1 MTDPAPAG
9 FFDGV
14 FDRTLTN
21 LRSAWREIAES
32 ARGVLSGTPRPDLPG
47 EDASR
52 LRQQMLSC
60 LDGRGGEVTARA
72 RAADLGRTYLS
83 LDAAGR
89 ERFLQLLAREFDI
102 DHDEVGRC
110 CQTLLEAAEPA
121 QRTAAERALRA
132 ALEPPR
138 ITLLRQ
144 FNALPEGVK
153 FLVDR
158 RAELIDLGRRDP
170 LLRGLDEDL
179 KRLLANWFD
188 IGFLELKRITWESPA
203 ALLEKLMVYE
213 AVHEIRGW
221 TDLKN
226 RLEADRRCFA
236 FFHPRMPDEPLIF
249 VEVALVS
256 GMAGNIHALLDE
268 AAPIGDPQTADAAIF
283 YSISNCQRGLA
294 GISFGDF
301 LIKRVVDALA
311 IELPRLKI
319 FATLSPVPGFRAW
332 LERQDRSAPG
342 DLLLPAERTAIEA
355 LGEDGAGG
363 RSPVAARS
371 GGLARRPADRRGAA
385 RAAAAA
391 VRPLSAAGNG
401 RPPAGRS
408 TRWRISTSATARASS
423 GSTGSAT
430 SPPRACSNPPASWST
445 ISTVSAI
452 SRPIT
457 RPIAAKGG
465 SPPRPRCAISRAPA
479 EIAAVAPLHHAGCR
493 ALCYSTTVLRSAG
506 RNGRGRRQPVQ
517 RRAWRN
523 WQTHWI

>member
-1 MTDPAPAG
+1 MADPAPAR
-9 FFDGV
+9 FFEGV

-32 ARGVLSGTPRPDLPG
+32 ARGVLAGTPRPETSADDP
-47 EDASR
+47 DR

-72 RAADLGRTYLS
+72 RAADLGRTYLA
-83 LDAAGR
+83 LDADGR
-89 ERFLQLLAREFDI
+89 GRFLRLLAAEFDVDRAAI
-102 DHDEVGRC
+102 DRC
-110 CQTLLEAAEPA
+110 CAALINAPGA
-121 QRTAAERALRA
+121 DQRAATERALRA

-138 ITLLRQ
+138 ITLLRK

-153 FLVDR
+153 FLVDQ
-158 RAELIDLGRRDP
+158 RAELIELAHGDT
-170 LLRGLDEDL
+170 LLAGLEEDL

-203 ALLEKLMVYE
+203 ALLEKLMAYE

-256 GMAGNIHALLDE
+256 GMTGDIHALLDE
-268 AAPIGDPQTADAAIF
+268 AAPIGDPHSADTAIF

-311 IELPRLKI
+311 TELPGLKV

-332 LERQDRSAPG
+332 LEQQSRSG
-342 DLLLPAERTAIEA
+342 SSDLLLPVERTAIEA
-355 LGEDGAGG
+355 LGEGVPERD
-363 RSPVAARS
+363 
-371 GGLARRPADRRGAA
+371 LPALLDRHAD
-385 RAAAAA
+385 
-391 VRPLSAAGNG
+391 
-401 RPPAGRS
+401 
-408 TRWRISTSATARASS
+408 
-423 GSTGSAT
+423 
-430 SPPRACSNPPASWST
+430 PR
-445 ISTVSAI
+445 
-452 SRPIT
+452 
-457 RPIAAKGG
+457 
-465 SPPRPRCAISRAPA
+465 
-479 EIAAVAPLHHAGCR
+479 IAAVLRDPLIRLCARYLLHERTPSGR
-493 ALCYSTTVLRSAG
+493 ALDPVAHFHLSNGARVERLNWLGDTSAKGLQQSAG
-506 RNGRGRRQPVQ
+506 IMVNYLYRLADIEANHEAYRGEGRVVASSAIRNLV
-517 RRAWRN
+517 RAG
-523 WQTHWI
+523 

>member
-1 MTDPAPAG
+1 MTDPAHAG
-9 FFDGV
+9 FFEGV

-32 ARGVLSGTPRPDLPG
+32 ARGVLAGVPRSEISGD
-47 EDASR
+47 DADR

-72 RAADLGRTYLS
+72 RAADLGRTFLS
-83 LDAAGR
+83 LDSDGR
-89 ERFLQLLAREFDI
+89 ERFLRVLAGEFDVDRREI
-102 DHDEVGRC
+102 DRC
-110 CQTLLEAAEPA
+110 CTALISVSGADQRAA
-121 QRTAAERALRA
+121 TERALRA

-158 RAELIDLGRRDP
+158 RAELIDLGQTEP
-170 LLRGLDEDL
+170 LLAGLEDDL

-203 ALLEKLMVYE
+203 ALLEKLMAYE

-256 GMAGNIHALLDE
+256 GMTGDIHALLDE
-268 AAPIGDPQTADAAIF
+268 AAPIGDPHVADTAIF

-301 LIKRVVDALA
+301 LIKRVVGALA
-311 IELPRLKI
+311 TELPRLKV

-332 LERQDRSAPG
+332 LERQSRAASR
-342 DLLLPAERTAIEA
+342 DLLLAAERAAIDA
-355 LGEDGAGG
+355 LGEG
-363 RSPVAARS
+363 VAEHD
-371 GGLARRPADRRGAA
+371 LPALLDQHADHR
-385 RAAAAA
+385 
-391 VRPLSAAGNG
+391 
-401 RPPAGRS
+401 
-408 TRWRISTSATARASS
+408 
-423 GSTGSAT
+423 
-430 SPPRACSNPPASWST
+430 
-445 ISTVSAI
+445 
-452 SRPIT
+452 
-457 RPIAAKGG
+457 
-465 SPPRPRCAISRAPA
+465 
-479 EIAAVAPLHHAGCR
+479 IAAVLRDPLIRLCARYLLNERTPSGR
-493 ALCYSTTVLRSAG
+493 ALDPVAHFHLSNGARVERLNWLGDISPKGLQQSAG
-506 RNGRGRRQPVQ
+506 IMVNYLYRLGDMEANHEVYRGEGRVVASNAIRNLV
-517 RRAWRN
+517 RAA
-523 WQTHWI
+523 

>member
-1 MTDPAPAG
+1 MTDPAHAG
-9 FFDGV
+9 FFEGV

-32 ARGVLSGTPRPDLPG
+32 ARGVLAGAPRPETSAADP
-47 EDASR
+47 DQ

-72 RAADLGRTYLS
+72 RAADLGRTYLL

-89 ERFLQLLAREFDI
+89 ERFLRLLAGEFDVDRDEI
-102 DHDEVGRC
+102 DRC
-110 CQTLLEAAEPA
+110 CNALIGAASADE
-121 QRTAAERALRA
+121 RTAAERRLRS

-158 RAELIDLGRRDP
+158 RAELIDLGQHDRS
-170 LLRGLDEDL
+170 LAGLEEDL

-203 ALLEKLMVYE
+203 ALLEKLMAYE

-249 VEVALVS
+249 VEVALVA
-256 GMAGNIHALLDE
+256 GMTGDVHALLDE
-268 AAPIGDPQTADAAIF
+268 AAPIGDPHSADTAIF

-311 IELPRLKI
+311 TELPLLKV
-319 FATLSPVPGFRAW
+319 FATLSPIPGFRGW
-332 LERQDRSAPG
+332 LKRQDRTGHG
-342 DLLLPAERTAIEA
+342 DLLLPAEQSAIDA
-355 LGEDGAGG
+355 LGGEAPERD
-363 RSPVAARS
+363 
-371 GGLARRPADRRGAA
+371 LATLLDRQADPRI
-385 RAAAAA
+385 AA
-391 VRPLSAAGNG
+391 VLREPLTRLCA
-401 RPPAGRS
+401 RYLTHERTPAGRAFDPVAHFHLS
-408 TRWRISTSATARASS
+408 NGARVERLNWLGDASPKGLQQSAGIMVNYLYRLSDIEANHEAYRGEGRVAASS
-423 GSTGSAT
+423 AIRNLL
-430 SPPRACSNPPASWST
+430 RA
-445 ISTVSAI
+445 
-452 SRPIT
+452 
-457 RPIAAKGG
+457 G
-465 SPPRPRCAISRAPA
+465 
-479 EIAAVAPLHHAGCR
+479 
-493 ALCYSTTVLRSAG
+493 
-506 RNGRGRRQPVQ
+506 
-517 RRAWRN
+517 
-523 WQTHWI
+523 

>member
-1 MTDPAPAG
+1 MTDPAPAR
-9 FFDGV
+9 FFEGV

-21 LRSAWREIAES
+21 LRNAWREIAES
-32 ARGVLSGTPRPDLPG
+32 ARGVLVGSPRPETSADDP
-47 EDASR
+47 DQ

-83 LDAAGR
+83 LDPGGR
-89 ERFLQLLAREFDI
+89 ERFLQLLAGEFDVDRHEI
-102 DHDEVGRC
+102 DRC
-110 CQTLLEAAEPA
+110 CNALLNASGAD
-121 QRTAAERALRA
+121 QRAITERALRA

-158 RAELIDLGRRDP
+158 RAELLDLGQRDA
-170 LLRGLDEDL
+170 LLAGLEEDL

-203 ALLEKLMVYE
+203 ALLEKLMAYE

-249 VEVALVS
+249 VEVALVA
-256 GMAGNIHALLDE
+256 GMTGDIHALLDE
-268 AAPIGDPQTADAAIF
+268 AAPIGDPHSADSAIF

-311 IELPRLKI
+311 TELPRLKV

-332 LERQDRSAPG
+332 LDRQSAVGSTNP
-342 DLLLPAERTAIEA
+342 LLPAEQMAIEA
-355 LGEDGAGG
+355 LRGTTSMDDLAALLD
-363 RSPVAARS
+363 RSDLQIGTALRDPLLRLCARY
-371 GGLARRPADRRGAA
+371 LVHERT
-385 RAAAAA
+385 
-391 VRPLSAAGNG
+391 
-401 RPPAGRS
+401 PAGRALDPVAHFHLS
-408 TRWRISTSATARASS
+408 NGARVEQLNWLADTSS
-423 GSTGSAT
+423 
-430 SPPRACSNPPASWST
+430 
-445 ISTVSAI
+445 
-452 SRPIT
+452 
-457 RPIAAKGG
+457 KG
-465 SPPRPRCAISRAPA
+465 
-479 EIAAVAPLHHAGCR
+479 LQQ
-493 ALCYSTTVLRSAG
+493 SAG
-506 RNGRGRRQPVQ
+506 IMVNYLYHLSEIEANHEAYRGEGRVAASGAIRNLL
-517 RRAWRN
+517 RAG
-523 WQTHWI
+523 

>member
-1 MTDPAPAG
+1 MTEPTPAPAR
-9 FFDGV
+9 FFEGV

-32 ARGVLSGTPRPDLPG
+32 ARGVLAG
-47 EDASR
+47 ASR
-52 LRQQMLSC
+52 AESSSGDADQLRQQMLSC

-83 LDAAGR
+83 LDAEGR
-89 ERFLQLLAREFDI
+89 ERFLRLLAGEFDVNRDEI
-102 DHDEVGRC
+102 DRC
-110 CQTLLEAAEPA
+110 CNALINASGADRRAA
-121 QRTAAERALRA
+121 TERALRT

-158 RAELIDLGRRDP
+158 RAELIDLGQRDP
-170 LLRGLDEDL
+170 LLASLDEDL
-179 KRLLANWFD
+179 KGLLANWFD

-203 ALLEKLMVYE
+203 ALLEKLMAYE

-236 FFHPRMPDEPLIF
+236 FFHPRMPDVPLIF

-256 GMAGNIHALLDE
+256 GMTGDIHALLDE
-268 AAPIGDPQTADAAIF
+268 AAPIVDPHSADSAIF
-283 YSISNCQRGLA
+283 YSISNCQRGLV

-311 IELPRLKI
+311 TELPRLKV

-332 LERQDRSAPG
+332 LEGLSRAGQS

-355 LGEDGAGG
+355 VSAGAPQGDLAALVDRYADPKIAAALRDPLIRLCARYLLHERTPSG
-363 RSPVAARS
+363 RALDPVAHFHLSNGARVERLNWLGDTS
-371 GGLARRPADRRGAA
+371 PKGLQQSAGIMVNYLYRLSEIEVNHEAYRGE
-385 RAAAAA
+385 
-391 VRPLSAAGNG
+391 G
-401 RPPAGRS
+401 RVA
-408 TRWRISTSATARASS
+408 ASS
-423 GSTGSAT
+423 AIRSLL
-430 SPPRACSNPPASWST
+430 R
-445 ISTVSAI
+445 VS
-452 SRPIT
+452 
-457 RPIAAKGG
+457 
-465 SPPRPRCAISRAPA
+465 
-479 EIAAVAPLHHAGCR
+479 
-493 ALCYSTTVLRSAG
+493 
-506 RNGRGRRQPVQ
+506 
-517 RRAWRN
+517 
-523 WQTHWI
+523 

>member
-1 MTDPAPAG
+1 MTDPDSAPAR
-9 FFDGV
+9 FFEGV

-32 ARGVLSGTPRPDLPG
+32 ARGVLAGSPRTETSAGDT
-47 EDASR
+47 DQ

-83 LDAAGR
+83 LDADGR
-89 ERFLQLLAREFDI
+89 ERFLQLLAGEFDVDRHEI
-102 DHDEVGRC
+102 DRC
-110 CQTLLEAAEPA
+110 CKALVNASGADQRAA
-121 QRTAAERALRA
+121 TERALRA

-158 RAELIDLGRRDP
+158 RAELIDLGQRDT
-170 LLRGLDEDL
+170 LFIGLEGDL

-203 ALLEKLMVYE
+203 ALLEKLMAYE

-256 GMAGNIHALLDE
+256 GMTGDIHALLDE
-268 AAPIGDPQTADAAIF
+268 AAPIGDPHSADSAIF
-283 YSISNCQRGLA
+283 YSISNCQRGLV

-311 IELPRLKI
+311 TELPRVKV
-319 FATLSPVPGFRAW
+319 FATLSPAPGFRAW
-332 LERQDRSAPG
+332 LERQSRAGSAI
-342 DLLLPAERTAIEA
+342 LLPAERLAIEA
-355 LGEDGAGG
+355 LGGETPKGDLAALLDRHSDPRVASALRDPLIRLCARYLLHERAPSG
-363 RSPVAARS
+363 RALDPVAHFHLSNGARVERLNWLGDTS
-371 GGLARRPADRRGAA
+371 PKGLQQSAGIMVNYLYRLSEIEANHEAYRGE
-385 RAAAAA
+385 
-391 VRPLSAAGNG
+391 G
-401 RPPAGRS
+401 RVA
-408 TRWRISTSATARASS
+408 ASS
-423 GSTGSAT
+423 
-430 SPPRACSNPPASWST
+430 
-445 ISTVSAI
+445 AI
-452 SRPIT
+452 RNL
-457 RPIAAKGG
+457 
-465 SPPRPRCAISRAPA
+465 SRA
-479 EIAAVAPLHHAGCR
+479 G
-493 ALCYSTTVLRSAG
+493 
-506 RNGRGRRQPVQ
+506 
-517 RRAWRN
+517 
-523 WQTHWI
+523 

>member
-1 MTDPAPAG
+1 MTDPAHAG
-9 FFDGV
+9 FFEGV

-32 ARGVLSGTPRPDLPG
+32 ARGVLAGAPRPETSAADP
-47 EDASR
+47 DQ

-72 RAADLGRTYLS
+72 RAADLGRTFLS
-83 LDAAGR
+83 LDAGGR
-89 ERFLQLLAREFDI
+89 ERFLRLLAGEFDV
-102 DHDEVGRC
+102 DHDKIDRC
-110 CQTLLEAAEPA
+110 CNALIEASNSDE
-121 QRTAAERALRA
+121 RIAAERRLRT

-158 RAELIDLGRRDP
+158 RAELIDLGQHDR
-170 LLRGLDEDL
+170 LLAGLEEDL

-203 ALLEKLMVYE
+203 ALLEKLMAYE

-249 VEVALVS
+249 VEVALVA
-256 GMAGNIHALLDE
+256 GMTGDVHALLDE
-268 AAPIGDPQTADAAIF
+268 AAPIGDPHSADTAIF

-311 IELPRLKI
+311 TELPLLKV
-319 FATLSPVPGFRAW
+319 FATLSPIPGFRGW
-332 LERQDRSAPG
+332 LERQNRTGHS
-342 DLLLPAERTAIEA
+342 DLLLAAEQSAIDA
-355 LGEDGAGG
+355 LGGEEPERDLAALLD
-363 RSPVAARS
+363 RQADPRIAAVLREPLLRLCARYLSHEKARS
-371 GGLARRPADRRGAA
+371 GRALDPVAHFHLSNGARVERLNWLGDASPKGLQQSAGIMVNYLYRLSDIEANHEAYRGE
-385 RAAAAA
+385 
-391 VRPLSAAGNG
+391 G
-401 RPPAGRS
+401 RVA
-408 TRWRISTSATARASS
+408 ASS
-423 GSTGSAT
+423 AIRNLLRTG
-430 SPPRACSNPPASWST
+430 
-445 ISTVSAI
+445 
-452 SRPIT
+452 
-457 RPIAAKGG
+457 
-465 SPPRPRCAISRAPA
+465 
-479 EIAAVAPLHHAGCR
+479 
-493 ALCYSTTVLRSAG
+493 
-506 RNGRGRRQPVQ
+506 
-517 RRAWRN
+517 
-523 WQTHWI
+523 

>member
-1 MTDPAPAG
+1 MTDPAAAG
-9 FFDGV
+9 FFEGV

-21 LRSAWREIAES
+21 LRSAWRDIALS
-32 ARGVLSGTPRPDLPG
+32 ARGVLTGSTRPDLPG

-52 LRQQMLSC
+52 LHQQMISC
-60 LDGRGGEVTARA
+60 LDARGGGVTARA

-83 LDAAGR
+83 LDPAGR
-89 ERFLQLLAREFDI
+89 ERFLQLLAREFDV
-102 DHDEVGRC
+102 DHNEIRRRC
-110 CQTLLEAAEPA
+110 EALIAAAEPA
-121 QRTAAERALRA
+121 ERAGGERALRA
-132 ALEPPR
+132 ALDPPR

-158 RAELIDLGRRDP
+158 RAELVDLGQRDP
-170 LLRGLDEDL
+170 LLSGLEEDL

-203 ALLEKLMVYE
+203 ALLERLMVYE

-226 RLEADRRCFA
+226 RLDADRRCFA

-256 GMAGNIHALLDE
+256 GMASDVHALLDE

-319 FATLSPVPGFRAW
+319 FATLSPVPAFRSW
-332 LERQDRSAPG
+332 LERQARSAPD
-342 DLLLPAERTAIEA
+342 DLLLAAERTAIEA
-355 LGEDGAGG
+355 LGEEAPQPD
-363 RSPVAARS
+363 
-371 GGLARRPADRRGAA
+371 LPALLNREDW
-385 RAAAAA
+385 
-391 VRPLSAAGNG
+391 PEN
-401 RPPAGRS
+401 
-408 TRWRISTSATARASS
+408 
-423 GSTGSAT
+423 
-430 SPPRACSNPPASWST
+430 PR
-445 ISTVSAI
+445 
-452 SRPIT
+452 
-457 RPIAAKGG
+457 
-465 SPPRPRCAISRAPA
+465 
-479 EIAAVAPLHHAGCR
+479 IAAVLREPLTRLCARYLLLERTSSGR
-493 ALCYSTTVLRSAG
+493 ALDPVAHFHLSNGARVERLNWLGDVSAKGLQQSAG
-506 RNGRGRRQPVQ
+506 MMVNYLYRLGDIEANHETYRGEGRVAASSALRNLA
-517 RRAWRN
+517 RAR
-523 WQTHWI
+523 